1 MQRAEDVAAD
11 RTGRVAVAGMRHRQ
25 RQRSEELLGL
35 EVGQGRI
42 DPFKEFLAAAPDLS
56 ELGIDRSGDGPR

>member
-1 MQRAEDVAAD
+1 
-11 RTGRVAVAGMRHRQ
+11 MRHRQ